1 MPPLTLFSAVLVM
14 GVSPVDSAA
23 VAEAPPVA
31 AVAESSL
38 RSASEHIR
46 QLAFDGDA
54 ETYFASE
61 GNPDAADYFSLV
73 FDKPVKVKSIVVAT
87 GRPDGKDK
95 LEAGASRSRP
105 TASRSTNWPG
115 FRTARPTASRVAERS
130 RRSASGPPPMRRP
143 R

>member
-1 MPPLTLFSAVLVM
+1 DGPMAARRAASLAREALVPAKPGRSFSRRGLPSPPLWESSMPPLTLFSAVLVM
-14 GVSPVDSAA
+14 GVSPVDSDA
-23 VAEAPPVA
+23 VAETPPVA

-61 GNPDAADYFSLV
+61 GNPDAADHFSLV

-87 GRPDGKDK
+87 GRPDGEDK
-95 LEAGASRSRP
+95 LE
-105 TASRSTNWPG
+105 
-115 FRTARPTASRVAERS
+115 
-130 RRSASGPPPMRRP
+130 
-143 R
+143 